1 MKKIFFCTL
10 LGILLFA
17 NACVLRPKPLD
28 VDIPEVEQQPVIS
41 SFAFAPQELL
51 VTFTRTFSAL
61 ITSEDSVTL
70 ADADIA
76 NLLLVDSGLVTL
88 RYAGQTDTLF
98 IIAPGVFASINAE
111 QIDNEKYTL
120 FAKDYKT
127 GKEIIAETVLLPPV
141 SLDSVMAEF
150 VAPGDTSGFFD
161 TLYTFRAK
169 FNDPVGV
176 DNYYLLTYTNIS
188 DFRGGLASLGANIFK
203 FKPAQFAVLSDKN
216 KGDGMPISFAPFTA
230 GSVNDTLVVAL
241 SNIPKDYYEY
251 LTAYKRSGS
260 LFTQLIGEPISLPT
274 NVSGGYGYFAMIRPK
289 LKVVVLE

>member
-1 MKKIFFCTL
+1 
-10 LGILLFA
+10 
-17 NACVLRPKPLD
+17 
-28 VDIPEVEQQPVIS
+28 
-41 SFAFAPQELL
+41 
-51 VTFTRTFSAL
+51 L
-61 ITSEDSVTL
+61 ITAEDSVTL

-88 RYAGQTDTLF
+88 RYAGRTDTLQKL
-98 IIAPGVFASINAE
+98 APGVYASINAE
-111 QIDNEKYTL
+111 QIDNTKYTL

-127 GKEIIAETVLLPPV
+127 GKEIIAETMLLPQV
-141 SLDSVMAEF
+141 NLDSVFAEF

-161 TLYTFRAK
+161 TLYTFKAK
-169 FNDPVGV
+169 FNDPAGV
-176 DNYYLLTYTNIS
+176 DNYYLVTYTNIS
-188 DFRGGLASLGANIFK
+188 DFRGGLSSLGANIFK
-203 FKPAQFAVLSDKN
+203 FKPAQFAVFSDKN
-216 KGDGMPISFAPFTA
+216 KGDGMPISFSPFTA